1 MSSTDDRIVRMQFDN
16 KSFMKGAA
24 DTQKA
29 LADTNKAVDGAGKS
43 RGLLD
48 LSSQM
53 GTVGVTASKMAI
65 VTTTALAT
73 IANKVVN
80 TGLNMAKALTLDP
93 IKQGFS
99 EYESLLTKQNV
110 IMNATGKSATVVKG
124 YLNQLNHYSDQT
136 IYSFGNMTDAIQKF
150 VNAGVPLKTSVT
162 TIKGIAN
169 AAAFAGASSEE
180 ANRAMYAFSQSM
192 SLGFV
197 QLQDWNQIENA
208 NLGTIK
214 FKNTLLE
221 AGVAAGTLTKKGN
234 GFLTQSGKFVSATK
248 GWRDGLQEQW
258 ATTEVLN
265 TALGKYAD
273 KSTVLGK
280 KAFAAAQ
287 QVRTFSAFMDTL
299 KESIG
304 SGWSQVFT
312 ALFGNLKQA
321 TSFWTGFSNA
331 IGGVVKNFFN
341 FVSSALQT
349 WRKLGGFEKT
359 IQAIKN
365 VLAPIGALLKAIG
378 TAWNE
383 AFPSSNKGAGK
394 TLYGISAGLEL
405 LTRPLMWLAKG
416 IPVITPF
423 LVIFFRTIH
432 AGISVVSGLIGYL
445 VDLVK
450 AAEGLVKLNAPNA
463 GGFLGFIQSIVA
475 WVQTAVGAVDDL
487 INKGKSL
494 SDSFKGIHLPKVNLP
509 SLPSVPSLPSFGGAD
524 SAASGAASGA
534 SAAASK
540 TQAALDAVLSLGVKI
555 GDVFSNLWTKIKD
568 GLSKISPTDVV
579 QAFNLAILAT
589 MSISV
594 SRFLNTMSN
603 AFKGFSDV
611 GKNFAKLLEDTG
623 GALGD
628 FAKAQKREATAKI
641 ILNVAIALGILA
653 ASLWVLSRIPAKQLG
668 QALAAMAALGFIL
681 NRSMAGFADVVDK
694 LDKKGTVGRT
704 IAFSIAM
711 IALAGSMVLLAAA
724 LILMNY
730 VDWTSLIK
738 GLGSMIVMMKVLEG
752 LGNLGKDAAKN
763 LVAGAFAIAVTAGA
777 MILLAGA
784 LILFKMVDWSSIVKA
799 GVVLGGLTLA
809 VGALAL
815 IPYEGIA
822 KVGLAL
828 LGASVGM
835 LALANALILFALV
848 KWESIGKA
856 AVVLLA
862 LTISLGLLMAVG
874 GEVAA
879 GLFLAVAAGM
889 IGLALACLMFNKV
902 DWASIGKAAV
912 VLLLLTA
919 AVAVLGAILTV
930 FLYAIAPVAPVL
942 IILAAGFALLGI
954 GLLAFA
960 AAMAVAVGLAA
971 AGTAA
976 FAVLAT
982 GAAVAVGV
990 FLQTLALQAPI
1001 MSKSVLLILQSIIDT
1016 IVKAVPM
1023 IIKGFKDL
1031 FKAIVKELSSGDK
1044 KKSFGDTVTEW
1055 LNKLDQMA
1063 RKYIPKLVRL
1073 GIDIFLGFIHGLQ
1086 SRAGEIATLGIQF
1099 LVKLM
1104 GGIGSKVGQLVSQ
1117 AVDIVI
1123 KFAKGLEANAFRLA
1137 NAGIALIAKF
1147 LHDLASAIRG
1157 GSGAIGGG
1165 LQDVMDAMKDVGVN
1179 MVKGMIGGVSSM
1191 VDDAMGAIGNLASGM
1206 VGKAKSILKIFSP
1219 SKVFHDIGKFLVMGL
1234 TKGVQS
1240 NAASAIVA
1248 VASMITGAIAVADDY
1263 VSKYFQKLDQ
1273 QAIAARA
1280 RANGLAAAAA
1290 KAQKSANKTKKKEDD
1305 KAANNL
1311 SKRAKAA
1318 AKEARKE
1325 EQQARQARKAAAAK
1339 KRWENAD
1346 SAQRA
1351 EIRAN
1356 QAQAELA
1363 GSKQAEKNAEAARI
1377 QAQALREQAK
1387 HAGSKEERDRLLKE
1401 ARRQEKIAKEEAKK
1415 ANELIKKARKNSTD
1429 AIKYQKM
1436 AGEEAAAAFQ
1446 KEFDKEAKADAD
1458 AKAFDKLSDAE
1469 KADKRRQQAADLQKK
1484 AERDLKRAKKLA
1496 LTDLDAANKL
1506 AQQALAEA
1514 DQARQFL
1521 DDAAQ
1526 YDANAAQGGTV
1537 DPGQVIDLGSS
1548 DAAAAAYNG
1557 YSDSYDAAY
1566 AAAAAGQT
1574 VMFNQYNQSPESLS
1588 DAEIYRQTNNQL
1600 AFAADKLAGAAA

>member
-80 TGLNMAKALTLDP
+80 VGLNLAKSLTFDP

-124 YLNQLNHYSDQT
+124 YLNQLNHYSDKT

-221 AGVAAGTLTKKGN
+221 AGVAAGTLTRKGN

-273 KSTVLGK
+273 KNTVLGK

-287 QVRTFSAFMDTL
+287 QVRTFSAFMDTF
-299 KESIG
+299 KESLG
-304 SGWSQVFT
+304 SGWSQIFT

-331 IGGVVKNFFN
+331 VGGVTKKFFN
-341 FVSSALQT
+341 FVSSALKT
-349 WRKLGGFEKT
+349 WRAMGGFEKT

-378 TAWNE
+378 TAWNT

-405 LTRPLMWLAKG
+405 LTRPLAWLAKG

-423 LVIFFRTIH
+423 LVIFFRVIG
-432 AGISVVSGLIGYL
+432 AGVGAVK
-445 VDLVK
+445 DLVTW
-450 AAEGLVKLNAPNA
+450 LVEMVQGAKDLTDLKAPNA
-463 GGFLGFIQSIVA
+463 GGFLGFLQNIVT
-475 WVQTAVGAVDDL
+475 VVESAVAGVDTL
-487 INKGKSL
+487 VRKGKGLTSVF
-494 SDSFKGIHLPKVNLP
+494 SSIHLPSLSLP
-509 SLPSVPSLPSFGGAD
+509 SLPSMPKLPSFGGGGA
-524 SAASGAASGA
+524 AASGAE
-534 SAAASK
+534 SAATSTADRM
-540 TQAALDAVLSLGVKI
+540 TAALNAVKDIGVKI
-555 GDVFSNLWTKIKD
+555 GDVFSHLWDKIKS

-589 MSISV
+589 LSISV
-594 SRFLNTMSN
+594 SRFLNALSDGFK
-603 AFKGFSDV
+603 AFTGV
-611 GKNFAKLLEDTG
+611 GKSFAGLMDSTGESLEG
-623 GALGD
+623 
-628 FAKAQKREATAKI
+628 FAKAAKREAMAKV
-641 ILNVAIALGILA
+641 ILNVAIALGIMA
-653 ASLWVLSRIPAKQLG
+653 AALWVLSKIPAKQLA
-668 QALAAMAALGFIL
+668 QALAAMAGLVLML
-681 NRSMAGFADVVDK
+681 NVSMKSFTKVVDA
-694 LDKKGTVGRT
+694 LDKKGTVGKT
-704 IAFSIAM
+704 LALSVAM
-711 IALAGSMVLLAAA
+711 LALAGSMILLATA
-724 LILMNY
+724 LVIMNH
-730 VDWTSLIK
+730 VDWTSLVK
-738 GLGSMIVMMKVLEG
+738 GLGSMIVMMKVLTN
-752 LGNLGKDAAKN
+752 LGNLGKGAAGN
-763 LVAGAFAIAVTAGA
+763 LLAASVAIAAVSAS
-777 MILLAGA
+777 MIILAGA
-784 LILFKMVDWSSIVKA
+784 LLLFKMVDWGSMGKA
-799 GVVLGGLTLA
+799 GAALLGVSLA

-822 KVGLAL
+822 KVGLAML
-828 LGASVGM
+828 TASVGM
-835 LALANALILFALV
+835 LALANALIIFQMV

-856 AVVLLA
+856 AVVLAAITLA
-862 LTISLGLLMAVG
+862 LAALMAVG
-874 GEVAA
+874 GEVAS
-879 GLFLAVAAGM
+879 GVFLAIAAGM
-889 IGLALACLMFNKV
+889 VGLALACLMLNKV
-902 DWASIGKAAV
+902 NWSSIGKAAV
-912 VLLLLTA
+912 VLGLLA
-919 AVAVLGAILTV
+919 VGVAVLATILTV

-942 IILAAGFALLGI
+942 IILAAGFALMGV

-960 AAMAVAVGLAA
+960 AAMALAVSLAA

-1001 MSKSVLLILQSIIDT
+1001 MSKSVLTILQSIIDT
-1016 IVKAVPM
+1016 VVKAVPM

-1031 FKAIVKELSSGDK
+1031 FKAIVKELGSGDK
-1044 KKSFGDTVTEW
+1044 KQSMGDTVAGW
-1055 LNKLDQMA
+1055 LDKLDQVI
-1063 RKYIPKLVRL
+1063 RRFIPKIVKL
-1073 GIDIFLGFIHGLQ
+1073 GLDIVLGFIHGLQ
-1086 SRAGEIATLGIQF
+1086 SRVGDFATLGIQF
-1099 LVKLM
+1099 LTKLIE
-1104 GGIGSKVGQLVSQ
+1104 GIGNRVGALVET
-1117 AVDIVI
+1117 AVDVVI
-1123 KFAKGLEANAFRLA
+1123 KFAQGLERNAFRLA

-1147 LHDLASAIRG
+1147 LHDLASAIRS

-1165 LQDVMDAMKDVGVN
+1165 IQDVLDAMKDVGVN
-1179 MVKGMIGGVSSM
+1179 MVKGLIGGVTSM
-1191 VDDAMGAIGNLASGM
+1191 ASDALGAIGDLASGM
-1206 VGKAKSILKIFSP
+1206 VGKAKGILHIFSP
-1219 SKVFHDIGKFLVMGL
+1219 SRVFHSIGKFLVMGL
-1234 TKGVQS
+1234 TQGIQK

-1273 QAIAARA
+1273 QAIAAQA
-1280 RANGLAAAAA
+1280 KANGLAAAAA
-1290 KAQKSANKTKKKEDD
+1290 KAQKSANRTKTKEDD
-1305 KAANNL
+1305 KAANAL
-1311 SKRAKAA
+1311 SKRAKQA
-1318 AKEARKE
+1318 AKDARE
-1325 EQQARQARKAAAAK
+1325 ETQQAKQARKAAAAK

-1346 SAQRA
+1346 NAQRA

-1356 QAQAELA
+1356 QAQSELA
-1363 GSKQAEKNAEAARI
+1363 AAKNAEKAAEAARV
-1377 QAQALREQAK
+1377 QANALKEQAK
-1387 HAGSKEERDRLLKE
+1387 HAGSDKERAALNKE
-1401 ARRQEKIAKEEAKK
+1401 AEKLRKQAKREAEK
-1415 ANELIKKARKNSTD
+1415 ANDLIKKSRKNSAE
-1429 AIKYQKM
+1429 AIKYQKL
-1436 AGEEAAAAFQ
+1436 AGEDAAEAFQ
-1446 KEFDKEAKADAD
+1446 KQFDAEAKADQD
-1458 AKAFDKLSDAE
+1458 AKDFDKLTDAE
-1469 KADKRRQQAADLQKK
+1469 KAAKRREQADKLQAKAD
-1484 AERDLKRAKKLA
+1484 EDLKRAKKLA
-1496 LTDLDAANKL
+1496 LTDLKKANEL
-1506 AQQALAEA
+1506 AQQALEEA
-1514 DQARQFL
+1514 DQARQL
-1521 DDAAQ
+1521 RDEADQ
-1526 YDANAAQGGTV
+1526 YDQQGGGVTM
-1537 DPGQVIDLGSS
+1537 GEVINLDQSQ
-1548 DAAAAAYNG
+1548 AAADAYNR
-1557 YSDSYDAAY
+1557 YQDLYDAAY
-1566 AAAAAGQT
+1566 AAAAAGST
-1574 VMFNQYNQSPESLS
+1574 IEFNQYNTSPESLS

-1600 AFAADKLAGAAA
+1600 TFAADKLQGAA

>member
-16 KSFMKGAA
+16 KQFMKGAA

-43 RGLLD
+43 KGLLD

-80 TGLNMAKALTLDP
+80 VGLNMAKSLTLDP

-124 YLNQLNHYSDQT
+124 YLNQLNHYSDKT

-150 VNAGVPLKTSVT
+150 VNAGVPLPTAVT

-221 AGVAAGTLTKKGN
+221 AGVAAGTLTRQGN

-258 ATTEVLN
+258 ATTKVLN
-265 TALGKYAD
+265 DALGKYAD
-273 KSTVLGK
+273 KNSVLGK

-287 QVRTFSAFMDTL
+287 EVRTFSAFMDTL
-299 KESIG
+299 KESLG
-304 SGWSQVFT
+304 SGWSQIFT

-321 TSFWTGFSNA
+321 TSFWTGLSNSV
-331 IGGVVKNFFN
+331 GGAVKKFFK
-341 FVSSALQT
+341 FTSTALQT
-349 WRKLGGFEKT
+349 WRNMGGFEKVM
-359 IQAIKN
+359 QGIKN
-365 VLAPIGALLKAIG
+365 ILSPIGALLGAIG
-378 TAWNE
+378 DAMAI
-383 AFPSSNKGAGK
+383 AFPGSNKGVGK
-394 TLYGISAGLEL
+394 GLYEASSAFEL
-405 LTRPLMWLAKG
+405 LTRPLSWLAKG
-416 IPVITPF
+416 IPAITPV
-423 LVIFFRTIH
+423 LVLFFTALHNGYTI
-432 AGISVVSGLIGYL
+432 VKTLVGYL

-450 AAEGLVKLNAPNA
+450 IATGLVEIKAPNA
-463 GGFLGFIQSIVA
+463 GGLLGFIQSIVA
-475 WVQTAVGAVDDL
+475 WVQVAVSGVDDL
-487 INKGKSL
+487 INKGRSL
-494 SDSFKGIHLPKVNLP
+494 SSALSGVHLPKLSLP
-509 SLPSVPSLPSFGGAD
+509 SLPSMPSLPGFGGAD
-524 SAASGAASGA
+524 KAASGAAA
-534 SAAASK
+534 SANGAASK
-540 TQAALDAVLSLGVKI
+540 AQSALNAVLQLGVKI

-579 QAFNLAILAT
+579 QAFNLAVLAT
-589 MSISV
+589 MSLSI
-594 SRFLNTMSN
+594 SRFLNTITKS
-603 AFKGFSDV
+603 FKGFGDV
-611 GKNFAKLLEDTG
+611 GKNFAGLLESTG
-623 GALGD
+623 SALEG

-653 ASLWVLSRIPAKQLG
+653 GAMWVLSKIPAKQLAT
-668 QALAAMAALGFIL
+668 ALGAMAGLTLLLTTTMKTFTKVIDAMD
-681 NRSMAGFADVVDK
+681 S
-694 LDKKGTVGRT
+694 KGTIGKSLALSV
-704 IAFSIAM
+704 AVV
-711 IALAGSMVLLAAA
+711 ALAGAMLLLAVAM
-724 LILMNY
+724 LIMNK
-730 VDWTSLIK
+730 VDWTSIVK
-738 GLGSMIVMMKVLEG
+738 GLGTMVVTMKVLEG
-752 LGNLGKDAAKN
+752 LGKLGENAAKN
-763 LVAGAFAIAVTAGA
+763 LVAGAFAIGVTAAA
-777 MILLAGA
+777 MIVLAGA
-784 LILFKMVDWSSIVKA
+784 LLLFKLVDWGSMAKA
-799 GVVLGGLTLA
+799 GVALGGLTLA

-828 LGASVGM
+828 LTASVGM
-835 LALANALILFALV
+835 LAIANALVVFALV

-856 AVVLLA
+856 AVVLGLLTLSLA
-862 LTISLGLLMAVG
+862 VLMAVG
-874 GEVAA
+874 GPASAA
-879 GLFLAVAAGM
+879 AML
-889 IGLALACLMFNKV
+889 GLAGALVGLAMACLILNKV
-902 DWASIGKAAV
+902 DWESIGKAAV
-912 VLLLLTA
+912 VLGLLLVAAAIGAAIMTA
-919 AVAVLGAILTV
+919 
-930 FLYAIAPVAPVL
+930 FLYAIAPVSPVL
-942 IILAAGFALLGI
+942 LILAAGFALLGL

-960 AAMAVAVGLAA
+960 AAMALAVSLAA

-976 FAVLAT
+976 FAALAT

-1001 MSKSVLLILQSIIDT
+1001 MSKSVLAILQSIIDT
-1016 IVKAVPM
+1016 VVKAVPM
-1023 IIKGFKDL
+1023 IIQGFKDL
-1031 FKAIVKELSSGDK
+1031 FKAIMKELGSGDK
-1044 KKSFGDTVTEW
+1044 KQSFGDIVTQW

-1063 RKYIPKLVRL
+1063 RKFIPKLVRL

-1086 SRAGEIATLGIQF
+1086 SRAGELATLGIGF
-1099 LVKLM
+1099 LEDLIK
-1104 GGIGSKVGQLVSQ
+1104 GIGSRVGHLVDT
-1117 AVDIVI
+1117 ATDVII
-1123 KFAKGLEANAFRLA
+1123 KFAQGLEANGYRMA

-1147 LHDLASAIRG
+1147 LHDLATAIRS
-1157 GSGAIGGG
+1157 GSAAIGGG
-1165 LQDVMDAMKDVGVN
+1165 IKDVLDAMKDVGVN
-1179 MVKGMIGGVSSM
+1179 MVKGLIGGIGSMLGDATSAIGSLAGSM
-1191 VDDAMGAIGNLASGM
+1191 VD
-1206 VGKAKSILKIFSP
+1206 KAKGMFKIFSP
-1219 SKVFHDIGKFLVMGL
+1219 SRVFRDIGKFVVMGL
-1234 TKGVQS
+1234 TKGVQD

-1273 QAIAARA
+1273 QALAARG
-1280 RANGLAAAAA
+1280 RADGLAAAAA
-1290 KAQKSANKTKKKEDD
+1290 KAQKAANKTKTKEDD

-1318 AKEARKE
+1318 AKEARQQ
-1325 EQQARQARKAAAAK
+1325 EQEAAKARKAAKAK
-1339 KRWENAD
+1339 ETWDKAD

-1356 QAQAELA
+1356 QAQSQLA
-1363 GSKQAEKNAEAARI
+1363 AAKQAEKNAEAARV

-1387 HAGSKEERDRLLKE
+1387 HAGSKEERNALLKE
-1401 ARRQEKIAKEEAKK
+1401 ARRQQKIAKQEAEK
-1415 ANELIKKARKNSTD
+1415 ANSLIKKAKGSSVD
-1429 AIKYQKM
+1429 ALKYQKK
-1436 AGEEAAAAFQ
+1436 AGEEAAAAFEKQ
-1446 KEFDKEAKADAD
+1446 FEAEAKADAD
-1458 AKAFDKLSDAE
+1458 AKAFDKLTDAE
-1469 KADKRRQQAADLQKK
+1469 KADARRKQAADLQKK
-1484 AERDLKRAKKLA
+1484 AEKDLARAKKLA
-1496 LTDLDAANKL
+1496 LTDLDAANAL
-1506 AQQALAEA
+1506 AQQALEEA

-1526 YDANAAQGGTV
+1526 YDQNASQGGSV
-1537 DPGQVIDLGSS
+1537 GGGQVVDLGSA
-1548 DAAAAAYNG
+1548 DAAAAAYNN
-1557 YSDSYDAAY
+1557 YSSLYDSAY
-1566 AAAAAGQT
+1566 AAAAAGKT
-1574 VMFNQYNQSPESLS
+1574 VQFNQYNTSPESLS

-1600 AFAADKLAGAAA
+1600 TFAAETLQGAA